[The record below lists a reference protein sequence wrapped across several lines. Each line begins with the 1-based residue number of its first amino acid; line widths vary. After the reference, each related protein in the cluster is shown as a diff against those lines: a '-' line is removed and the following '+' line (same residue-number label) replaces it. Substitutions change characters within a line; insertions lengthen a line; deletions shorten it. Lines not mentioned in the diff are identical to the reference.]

1 MNSNTIR
8 LTPVAYVFNLI
19 VMGLIAAATLWLI
32 TQLIGDGNYPLAGM
46 LGAIVT
52 FLCLVYL
59 RPRFTPWRWLA
70 VGMALA

>member
-32 TQLIGDGNYPLAGM
+32 T
-46 LGAIVT
+46 
-52 FLCLVYL
+52 
-59 RPRFTPWRWLA
+59 
-70 VGMALA
+70 